1 MKVTITLDD
10 FEDKPTFT
18 VEGFFL
24 EMVLDAVARKAGLLE
39 EGEEVR
45 ILCKESQ
52 QILD

>member
-10 FEDKPTFT
+10 FEDEPTFT
-18 VEGFFL
+18 AEGFFL
-24 EMVLDAVARKAGLLE
+24 EMLLNEVARKAGLLE

-45 ILCKESQ
+45 VLCKESL